1 MGQRMNIER
10 RDFLKSLGLVGAT
23 TAVGTTAM
31 AHPRDARAAV
41 KTRARI
47 VIVGGGAGGI
57 TAAAKLNKWLD
68 GAQITIVEP
77 REIHWYQPGWVF
89 VAAGVHDAAWTTATP
104 NADYIPKGV
113 RWVKDSVASFEPEA
127 NKVLT
132 LGGETLEYDYLIVA
146 TGLKLDYAA
155 IEGLTRDM
163 LGRDGLVSV
172 YAGPDQ
178 AAAMWTE
185 MQAFIQKGGD
195 GLFTLPHTPLKCAG
209 APLKMGF
216 LTESHARNAKRR
228 EALNLTFNS
237 SIDKLFSVKPINDLA
252 DGLFRERGFAMNY
265 QHRLKAVDA
274 SRKEAVFST
283 PDGDKTMRYDFLHIV
298 PPMTAPDVVKNSA
311 LAWKE
316 GPFAAGGWLEVD
328 KHTLQ
333 HLRFPNVFGVGDV
346 NGTPIGKTAASVKF
360 QAPIAAENLV
370 SLIEGKPME
379 RKYDGYTSCPL
390 VTEVGKAALV
400 EFGYD
405 LKLIQTFP
413 LVDQAA
419 PSWAW
424 WALDLYAIKP
434 LYEQMLKGRVP
445 A

>member
-1 MGQRMNIER
+1 MNIER
-10 RDFLKSLGLVGAT
+10 RDFLKSIGLIGAGAT
-23 TAVGTTAM
+23 VGTTAL
-31 AHPRDARAAV
+31 AHPRDAQAAV
-41 KTRARI
+41 KTQARI
-47 VIVGGGAGGI
+47 VIVGGGAGGL

-68 GAQITIVEP
+68 GARITIVEP
-77 REIHWYQPGWVF
+77 RETHWYQPGWVF
-89 VAAGVHDAAWTTATP
+89 VGAGVHDKSWTTDTP
-104 NADYIPKGV
+104 NADYIPDGV
-113 RWVKDSVASFEPEA
+113 RWVKDSVATFEPEA
-127 NKVLT
+127 NKLVT
-132 LGGETLEYDYLIVA
+132 GEGETLEYDFLIVA
-146 TGLKLDYAA
+146 TGLKLDYEA

-163 LGRDGLVSV
+163 LGKGGLVSV
-172 YAGPDQ
+172 YASPDQ
-178 AAAMWTE
+178 AEAMWTE
-185 MQAFIQKGGD
+185 MQAFIVKGGD
-195 GLFTLPHTPLKCAG
+195 GIFTLPHTPLKCAG

-216 LTESHARNAKRR
+216 LTESHARNGGRR
-228 EALNLTFNS
+228 EALNLYFNS

-252 DGLFRERGFAMNY
+252 DGLFRERGFGMNY
-265 QHRLKAVDA
+265 HHRLKAVDTD
-274 SRKEAVFST
+274 SKEALFAT
-283 PDGDKTMRYDFLHIV
+283 PDGDVNMHYDFLHIV
-298 PPMTAPDVVKNSA
+298 PPMTSPDVVKTSA
-311 LAWKE
+311 LAWQE

-370 SLIEGKPME
+370 SLIEGKPLE
-379 RKYDGYTSCPL
+379 RQYDGYTSCPL
-390 VTEVGKAALV
+390 VTGIGKAALV

-405 LKLIQTFP
+405 LNLVQTFP
-413 LVDQAA
+413 FVDQAK